1 LLLLLLLCLHTQ
13 GDSSASSTSEL
24 LWYNAITALPLLT
37 IITAANGDFYMI
49 SASAT
54 KGLAAHGSLYFYF
67 LVSGAATI
75 GCLLN
80 YSMFL
85 CTMYTTALTTTI
97 VGVLRGVVTVLLGF
111 MLDTVPFSPV
121 NIAGISLNT
130 AGGVWYTW
138 IKYQEKVA
146 GSGSSGSS
154 KAGVRRS
161 GSSYQRLPTADVN
174 VDGQVGSRPL
184 MQDGSGKLSVRMT
197 NV

>member
-1 LLLLLLLCLHTQ
+1 
-13 GDSSASSTSEL
+13 
-24 LWYNAITALPLLT
+24 
-37 IITAANGDFYMI
+37 
-49 SASAT
+49 
-54 KGLAAHGSLYFYF
+54 
-67 LVSGAATI
+67 
-75 GCLLN
+75 
-80 YSMFL
+80 
-85 CTMYTTALTTTI
+85 MYTTALTTTI

-184 MQDGSGKLSVRMT
+184 LQDGSGKLSVRMT